1 MNKEHEAFVITMEE
15 CGELTQAC
23 SKMIRSGGKKK
34 YLKNLQDEAGDVLAM
49 IEILKNM
56 GFLCEDLLQARVAY
70 KKEKLKLYSGLFNA
84 E

>member
-1 MNKEHEAFVITMEE
+1 MNQEHEAFVITMEE

-56 GFLCEDLLQARVAY
+56 GFLCEDLLQARVEY